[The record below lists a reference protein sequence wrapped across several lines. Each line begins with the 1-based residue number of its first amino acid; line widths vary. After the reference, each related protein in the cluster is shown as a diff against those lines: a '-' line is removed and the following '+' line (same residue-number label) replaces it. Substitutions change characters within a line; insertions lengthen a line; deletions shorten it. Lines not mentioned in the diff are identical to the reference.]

1 MVVVSYDKIVIE
13 IFVLFVYICIGYF
26 CVKIK
31 FISETGIQDMSRILV
46 NIAMPALVISS
57 INIEYKPEYIRNMEY
72 LTVLSFAY
80 LTFATVVGK
89 FVVGRLKGEDS
100 AKKSMRYCIIFG
112 NAIFLG
118 YPLSNALFGALGMFY
133 ASFFIGMQVI
143 FQWTVGVNI
152 YKGEKIS
159 LSNLKKLINPG
170 TVAILIGLCM
180 FSLQIKT
187 PLLADKVLKGIGSIS
202 TPLALII
209 IGATLYGFKAKEI
222 FLNWNIQ
229 IITLFKIL
237 LFPAVFLCILYF
249 IPIDPILKSILT
261 ILVAAPVQASSVVF
275 AKNFKGD
282 PLTASR
288 CVMLSTLLCLATIP
302 MFLMLINLHCA

>member
-1 MVVVSYDKIVIE
+1 MNRLLQLIRPPQNLFYLVSAIILIVNVFLIVNE
-13 IFVLFVYICIGYF
+13 LFWLAWMLPVLLILAIFFVFSLDNVLF
-26 CVKIK
+26 
-31 FISETGIQDMSRILV
+31 FI
-46 NIAMPALVISS
+46 
-57 INIEYKPEYIRNMEY
+57 
-72 LTVLSFAY
+72 VL
-80 LTFATVVGK
+80 
-89 FVVGRLKGEDS
+89 
-100 AKKSMRYCIIFG
+100 
-112 NAIFLG
+112 
-118 YPLSNALFGALGMFY
+118 
-133 ASFFIGMQVI
+133 
-143 FQWTVGVNI
+143 
-152 YKGEKIS
+152 
-159 LSNLKKLINPG
+159 
-170 TVAILIGLCM
+170 
-180 FSLQIKT
+180 
-187 PLLADKVLKGIGSIS
+187 S